1 MRARDL
7 NAISPADWDSAPC
20 VNRAVTAV
28 AQRWAA
34 SAVPALPR
42 GRVLFLQ
49 TIKHLL
55 CWNSRAAHDPSLNRV
70 FQFRHLKV
78 FPFLVLFQE
87 SLPKTVV
94 KFAING
100 VRSVVSVTSLQLVS

>member
-1 MRARDL
+1 
-7 NAISPADWDSAPC
+7 
-20 VNRAVTAV
+20 
-28 AQRWAA
+28 
-34 SAVPALPR
+34 
-42 GRVLFLQ
+42 
-49 TIKHLL
+49 
-55 CWNSRAAHDPSLNRV
+55 LNRV